1 MKKGFVFLLTIVFI
15 ITIHCSKNNQAG
27 PSPAVPSEQLS
38 LDTDDQ
44 KTSYAMGYNMGSNFK
59 EIYKDIHQ
67 DSLLRGII
75 DAISEKEPLISDDQ
89 ITSILM
95 ELQQKVNQ
103 RKQVE
108 RKEVAEKN
116 KIKGKEFM
124 KKNARKSGIQVTATG
139 LQYQV
144 LKKGTGSKPK
154 PSDRVKVHYRGTL
167 IDGTE
172 FDSSYKRNQP
182 ASFGLNEVIPGWT
195 EALQLMNVG
204 SKYLFYIPSELAYGD
219 RGAGNVIGPNE
230 TLIFE
235 VELLEILE
243 SEPK

>member
-1 MKKGFVFLLTIVFI
+1 MKKFFVFVFATILI
-15 ITIHCSKNNQAG
+15 ITIQCSQNGQPDQAKPA
-27 PSPAVPSEQLS
+27 PSKKLA
-38 LDTDDQ
+38 LDSQEQ

-59 EIYKDIHQ
+59 EIYGNIDQ
-67 DSLLRGII
+67 ETLLRGIL
-75 DAISEKEPLISDDQ
+75 DALDGKDPLIPGDQ

-103 RKQVE
+103 EKQAQRKDL
-108 RKEVAEKN
+108 AEKN
-116 KIKGKEFM
+116 EKLGKEFLE
-124 KKNARKSGIQVTATG
+124 KNAQKSGIEVTSSG
-139 LQYQV
+139 LQYQII
-144 LKKGTGSKPK
+144 KKGTGSKPD
-154 PSDRVKVHYRGTL
+154 PTDRVKVHYRGTL

-204 SKYLFYIPSELAYGD
+204 SKYMFYIPPKLAYGE
-219 RGAGNVIGPNE
+219 RGAGSVIGPNE

-235 VELLEILE
+235 VELLEILDPD
-243 SEPK
+243 SK

>member
-1 MKKGFVFLLTIVFI
+1 MNKGFVLLLIAIFI
-15 ITIHCSKNNQAG
+15 ITIQCSKTNQTDQ
-27 PSPAVPSEQLS
+27 SDLVPVERLS
-38 LDTDDQ
+38 LDTQEQ

-59 EIYKDIHQ
+59 EIYQDIHQ
-67 DSLLRGII
+67 DSLIRGLI
-75 DAISEKEPLISDDQ
+75 DAIKEEEPMIPRDQ

-103 RKQVE
+103 QKQVE
-108 RKEVAEKN
+108 RKDLADKN
-116 KIKGKEFM
+116 KILGKEFLE
-124 KKNARKSGIQVTATG
+124 KNAKKPGIEVTTSG
-139 LQYQV
+139 LQYQII
-144 LKKGTGSKPK
+144 KKGTGSKPK
-154 PSDRVKVHYRGTL
+154 STDRVKVNYRGNL
-167 IDGTE
+167 INGTE

-204 SKYLFYIPSELAYGD
+204 SKYIFYIPSELAYGE

-235 VELLEILE
+235 VELLEII
-243 SEPK
+243 SPDSK